1 MILVSCDN
9 IKIIIILIK
18 ILLIYSHDLRLVEYK
33 LLTRY
38 FTHAILPQDLRSEE
52 LNAHHDY
59 FTLVTYLDI
68 HT

>member
-1 MILVSCDN
+1 MIVVSGDN
-9 IKIIIILIK
+9 MMIIIIIILIK
-18 ILLIYSHDLRLVEYK
+18 DIVDTHDLRLVEYK

-59 FTLVTYLDI
+59 FTLVTYQ
-68 HT
+68 